1 VIEVKTCNDKPAMT
15 PVDTRRYD
23 LRALVD
29 QVTLENSHELID
41 WGKPVGKENI
51 ERRELIVGKEP

>member
-1 VIEVKTCNDKPAMT
+1 VIKVKTCDDKPAMT

-29 QVTLENSHELID
+29 QITRENSHELID
-41 WGKPVGKENI
+41 WGSPVGKESW
-51 ERRELIVGKEP
+51 

>member
-1 VIEVKTCNDKPAMT
+1 MIKVKTCDDKPAMT

-29 QVTLENSHELID
+29 QITRENSHELID
-41 WGKPVGKENI
+41 WGSTVGKESW
-51 ERRELIVGKEP
+51 